1 MKLDRNTILLSLV
14 DSLFYYY
21 HYQELLP
28 FPSTD
33 RKVKGISCYS
43 RCGIVNSR
51 IQNVIQQYAKFENIL
66 PDDLISTKITEQLE
80 EAKNEINNI
89 IEEDLRNVKSLSSSQ
104 NKAIPFNEFLKPS
117 SIIRAAFYTESD
129 QSQDPTFFYYA
140 HWTMSLSA
148 LRSLAQQ
155 IIEMSRELK
164 TFYDNY
170 MKAAAKHEKRI
181 EFNHFVRAYQ
191 DFNGYLIRIYNTIRQ
206 YYDLF
211 IEVCNEI
218 DPNNKEESI
227 TKYQSDI
234 DYRQLLGAI
243 KELLLHGN
251 IGRLV
256 GFPLL
261 RSALEIFITQELF
274 NTTKSS
280 RYYNNQI
287 IYPKKQIPSIN
298 AIIRTI
304 EKLNL
309 ERSFK
314 IDSLRRLY
322 KWQSLVIHRGYR
334 TDDYLLWFVSERTAL
349 EILAAFNAN
358 LEHSRDQIL
367 EELQNQKEIQIK

>member
-1 MKLDRNTILLSLV
+1 MEPNSEVNNFSNSINRK
-14 DSLFYYY
+14 
-21 HYQELLP
+21 H
-28 FPSTD
+28 
-33 RKVKGISCYS
+33 KVKSIFGHHTYGPMKST
-43 RCGIVNSR
+43 
-51 IQNVIQQYAKFENIL
+51 IQSVIPRYTKLENIL
-66 PDDLISTKITEQLE
+66 PDELSHTKITEELE

-89 IEEDLRNVKSLSSSQ
+89 VEEDLRNVKSLSSNQ
-104 NKAIPFNEFLKPS
+104 NKAIPFNEFLKPP
-117 SIIRAAFYTESD
+117 SIIKAAFYIESD
-129 QSQDPTFFYYA
+129 QPQDPTLFYYA

-148 LRSLAQQ
+148 LRSLAQHM
-155 IIEMSRELK
+155 IEMLKELK
-164 TFYDNY
+164 TFYSNY
-170 MKAAAKHEKRI
+170 SNANANNEKRI

-191 DFNGYLIRIYNTIRQ
+191 DFNGYLTSIHNTIRQ

-211 IEVCNEI
+211 IKVCNEI
-218 DPNNKEESI
+218 DPNNKAETI

-234 DYRQLLGAI
+234 DYRQLLAAT

-251 IGRLV
+251 MGRLV

-274 NTTKSS
+274 NTRKSS
-280 RYYNNQI
+280 KYYNNQI
-287 IYPKKQIPSIN
+287 IYLKEQIPSIN
-298 AIIRTI
+298 AIIRVI

-314 IDSLRRLY
+314 TDSLRRLY

-358 LEHSRDQIL
+358 LQHHRDKIL
-367 EELQNQKEIQIK
+367 EELQNEKEIQIK